1 MITLHRDRPLQVSC
15 KGCGSSHTL
24 MVNAT
29 DVANWEMG
37 EYIQDAM
44 PYLSAD
50 ERELLISRT
59 CGSCWDEMFGSC
71 GESDCD

>member
-1 MITLHRDRPLQVSC
+1 MVTMHREHPLQVDC
-15 KGCGSSHTL
+15 RGCGTSHTL
-24 MVNAT
+24 LVNIT
-29 DVANWEMG
+29 DVAEWKLG
-37 EYIQDAM
+37 KYIQDAM

-59 CGSCWDEMFGSC
+59 CGVCWDEMFGSC